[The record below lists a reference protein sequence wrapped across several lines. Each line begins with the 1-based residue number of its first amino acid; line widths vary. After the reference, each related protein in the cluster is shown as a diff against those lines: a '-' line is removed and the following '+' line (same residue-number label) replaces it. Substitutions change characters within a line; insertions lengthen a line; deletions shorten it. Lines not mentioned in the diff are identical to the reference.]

1 MTNKI
6 SEKEVEHI
14 ARLSRLS
21 LEEAQKNN
29 FTSQL
34 GDVLLYVEQLT
45 EKEFPPSRQEEK
57 NALLREDVVGG
68 PSVKTSKL
76 LENVPQKIETNI
88 KVPLVLGGEGG

>member
-1 MTNKI
+1 MTKKI

-45 EKEFPPSRQEEK
+45 EKELSSSKQEEK
-57 NALLREDVVGG
+57 NALLREDVVE
-68 PSVKTSKL
+68 SHSAKKSKL
-76 LENVPQKIETNI
+76 LENIPQKIETHI
-88 KVPLVLGGEGG
+88 KVPLVLGGEDG